1 MKKLIYMLAFC
12 VSSTA
17 LAQVQTPQPSP
28 SSKIQQ
34 TVGLT
39 EVSVEFSRPSKRGRD
54 LMGALVPYGEI
65 WRTGANKNTVIT
77 FGDDVTLGEQTLK
90 AGSYA
95 LYTRPG
101 KAQWEVFFYTD
112 TENWG
117 TPSEWDASKV
127 AASLEVEA
135 EETATIES
143 FSIWFSNL
151 HNNGAT
157 LKMGWGNA
165 RISIPFGVPTVAK
178 ATASIQAALKKD
190 PKHRDYYSAALYYL
204 QEDQDLNQ
212 AKAWMEKAIEGK
224 DDAYWYFRQYSLI
237 LEGLQDVDGAI
248 AAAKTSLALAEKAGN
263 PDYVRMNNEAIAK
276 WSK

>member
-178 ATASIQAALKKD
+178 ATASIQAVLKKD

>member
-178 ATASIQAALKKD
+178 ATASIQATLKK
-190 PKHRDYYSAALYYL
+190 
-204 QEDQDLNQ
+204 
-212 AKAWMEKAIEGK
+212 
-224 DDAYWYFRQYSLI
+224 I
-237 LEGLQDVDGAI
+237 LSTATTTAQLCI
-248 AAAKTSLALAEKAGN
+248 ICKK
-263 PDYVRMNNEAIAK
+263 IK
-276 WSK
+276 I